1 MLTSNDPA
9 MQGSG
14 NKAAARQPRQ
24 SSDCLD
30 ETASVGGYWQA
41 VTGRR
46 LGVETG
52 FKVARHLPQEGEI
65 QF

>member
-1 MLTSNDPA
+1 MRPLRASR
-9 MQGSG
+9 GSHRIVWMKLHRSAVTG
-14 NKAAARQPRQ
+14 RRSLA
-24 SSDCLD
+24 
-30 ETASVGGYWQA
+30 GGYWQA